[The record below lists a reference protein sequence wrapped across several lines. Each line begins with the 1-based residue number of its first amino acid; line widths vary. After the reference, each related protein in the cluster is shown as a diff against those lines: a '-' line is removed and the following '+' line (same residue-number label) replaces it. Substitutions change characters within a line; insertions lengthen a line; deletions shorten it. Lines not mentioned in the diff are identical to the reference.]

1 MKKVFI
7 FIVLNCTMIVTLK
20 ADNISELA
28 LKYGLYPGNKATI
41 QWERVFSSQRRLEKY
56 NLDTLS
62 PQLKQKLKQY
72 LIEHAADSD
81 QPIVPG
87 L

>member
-1 MKKVFI
+1 MKKIFVFI
-7 FIVLNCTMIVTLK
+7 VSIYIITIPLK
-20 ADNISELA
+20 ADAISKLA
-28 LKYGLYPGNKATI
+28 LKYNLYPGNKATI
-41 QWERVFSSQRRLEKY
+41 QWERVFSSEKRLKKY
-56 NLDTLS
+56 NLDSLS
-62 PQLKQKLKQY
+62 PDLRQELKYY